1 MFEFEAD
8 HPLGK
13 AAHFRTQGLAIAF
26 VRGVLGLDHGAA
38 AHNVRVAFPRT
49 TPLGGALM
57 EPQDPGTF
65 AKVVALLRAGA
76 SLDNVSDNAS
86 AETVLQQWEA
96 EVVTMHGRP
105 LNDESRFH
113 IAANV
118 ATVNALVANVRRAGG
133 SWKLWTLLSPTAYFF
148 SEARLTDSHTGRP
161 RRCSGSGRR
170 SRAVK

>member
-1 MFEFEAD
+1 MQDNLNPPCGRVRATEHAPSGPCRVLE
-8 HPLGK
+8 HR
-13 AAHFRTQGLAIAF
+13 HGL
-26 VRGVLGLDHGAA
+26 
-38 AHNVRVAFPRT
+38 
-49 TPLGGALM
+49 

-118 ATVNALVANVRRAGG
+118 ATVNALVADVRRAGG
-133 SWKLWTLLSPTAYFF
+133 SWKLWTLLSPTGQKAMFF
-148 SEARLTDSHTGRP
+148 VGARLTDSHTGRP